1 MSPRWEL
8 AYLMVD
14 PLLRNTP
21 WGTWPET
28 FGALLDERALLEQAC
43 AWLRLDQL
51 GWLVIEGKDA
61 ASFQQGLL
69 TADIRGLLQ
78 GRTREAFALDA
89 QGKILFHIHVHR
101 QGPTRFLLQTAAD
114 KVEALYRHLDKY
126 LVMEQANLS
135 LASGLG
141 CLSLQGSQAAAQ
153 LEAIG
158 GFAGAIL
165 SVDRCGFGGLD
176 LVGDVTQLAALE
188 AALEAAQ
195 TPRTGFAALELAR
208 TEHFLARFGVEMEE
222 GNNPLIYGRGG
233 DRIAYQKGCFIGQE
247 TVARTRD
254 RGHPPKRLVQ
264 VVAEGEAVPSPGLEL
279 IHGGNACGSL
289 SSAVY
294 SSARAAV
301 IGFAVIKY
309 GDAVAD
315 ATLTDPSGRSWR
327 IVAISEY

>member
-1 MSPRWEL
+1 M
-8 AYLMVD
+8 AD
-14 PLLRNTP
+14 TLLGNTP
-21 WGTWPET
+21 WGSWPES
-28 FGALLDERALLEQAC
+28 FGEPLAERALLEQAC

-89 QGKILFHIHVHR
+89 QGKILFHLHVHR

-126 LVMEQANLS
+126 LVMEQASLS
-135 LASGLG
+135 LTNGLA
-141 CLSLQGSQAAAQ
+141 CLSLQGSQAAAR
-153 LEAIG
+153 LEAVG
-158 GFAGAIL
+158 GFAGAVL

-176 LVGDVTQLAALE
+176 LVGDSEQLAALE
-188 AALEAAQ
+188 AALEAAG
-195 TPRTGFAALELAR
+195 TKRTGYQALELAR
-208 TEHFLARFGVEMEE
+208 TEHFLPRFGLDMEE
-222 GNNPLIYGRGG
+222 GNNPLIYGQGG

-264 VVAEGEAVPSPGLEL
+264 VIADGDAAPAPGLEL
-279 IHGGNACGSL
+279 FSGASACGSL

-294 SSARAAV
+294 SPARAAV
-301 IGFAVIKY
+301 IGFAVVKY
-309 GDAVAD
+309 GDAVRD
-315 ATLTDPSGRSWR
+315 AILTDPTGRSWR
-327 IVAISEY
+327 IAAISEY